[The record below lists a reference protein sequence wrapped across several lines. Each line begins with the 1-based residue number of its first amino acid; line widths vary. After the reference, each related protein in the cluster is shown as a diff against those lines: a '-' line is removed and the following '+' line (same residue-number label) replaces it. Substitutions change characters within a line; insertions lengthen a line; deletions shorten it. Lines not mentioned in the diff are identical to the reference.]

1 MIRVAVP
8 IVGRTYDEI
17 IEHTHMIVDR
27 ISEVES
33 KYDTTEIRTEI
44 LEFRADYYENVCE
57 KTELLDLLSEIR
69 SIMGDRKL
77 LFTYRSEDEG
87 GELRHDRAGFMLEDI
102 YKWVGTAHLAEMM
115 DVELMS
121 GNYRV
126 ARCAAKSRDLG
137 IETVVSYHNFEETPH
152 DDKIMEMFHNMEIL
166 GGDILKVAV
175 TPKNEFDVRRI
186 MELTEK
192 IVNRDF
198 INEEDNIN
206 KPVVILSMGELG
218 RPSRLMVGEKG
229 SYFTFSYVGNTS
241 APGQIELGELFEE
254 LDEKNRS

>member
-17 IEHTHMIVDR
+17 IEHTRIIVDR
-27 ISEVES
+27 INEVAD
-33 KYDTTEIRTEI
+33 KYDTSKMRTEI

-57 KTELLDLLSEIR
+57 KSELLRLLAEVR

-77 LFTYRSEDEG
+77 LFTYRSEEEG

-102 YKWVGTAHLAEMM
+102 YRWVGTSHLAEMV

-126 ARCAAKSRDLG
+126 VRCAAKSRDLG
-137 IETVVSYHNFEETPH
+137 IETVVSYHNFEETPR
-152 DDKIMEMFHNMEIL
+152 DDKLMEMLHNMEIL
-166 GGDILKVAV
+166 GGDILKIAV

-192 IVNRDF
+192 IVSRGF
-198 INEEDNIN
+198 RNEEENIN

-218 RPSRLMVGEKG
+218 RASRLMVGDKG
-229 SYFTFSYVGNTS
+229 SHFTFSYVGNTS
-241 APGQIELGELFEE
+241 APGQIELGELFAE
-254 LDEKNRS
+254 LGTAKA